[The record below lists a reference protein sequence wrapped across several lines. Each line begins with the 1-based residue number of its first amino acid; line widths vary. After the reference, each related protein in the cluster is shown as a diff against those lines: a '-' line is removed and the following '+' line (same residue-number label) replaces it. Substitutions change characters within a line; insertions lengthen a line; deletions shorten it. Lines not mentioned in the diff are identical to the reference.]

1 MNITWLRIKPILRE
15 LIAIR
20 REISRLA
27 DLKELE
33 LQSVHGLT
41 TKAVQASQDDLKS
54 TSVAY
59 SDPEFDQF
67 RAQFETRTGRQM
79 TDEELSRLE
88 ALLQENQ
95 E

>member
-1 MNITWLRIKPILRE
+1 MNVNLFRIRPLLKE
-15 LIAIR
+15 LTLIR
-20 REISRLA
+20 RELSRIA

-41 TKAVQASQDDLKS
+41 TRVAQATMDDLKS

-67 RAQFETRTGRQM
+67 RQQFESRTGRPM